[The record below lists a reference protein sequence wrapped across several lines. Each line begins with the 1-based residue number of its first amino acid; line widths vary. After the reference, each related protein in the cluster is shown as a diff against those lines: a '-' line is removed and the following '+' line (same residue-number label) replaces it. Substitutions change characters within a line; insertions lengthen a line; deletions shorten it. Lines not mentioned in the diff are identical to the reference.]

1 MSDRQHSS
9 RSRRRFITKLATGL
23 VGGALAPQLG
33 RAAII
38 GADEQPM
45 LRDYYSPNDN
55 IQIALI
61 GAGGMGTADANT
73 AITVPGVKLVAACD
87 LYDGRLEA
95 AKKNY
100 GKDIFTTRNFEEI
113 LDRKDIDAV
122 IVGTPDHWH
131 KDISVAAMNKGKS
144 VYCEKP
150 MVHDVTEGPAMI
162 EAQKR
167 NKVVMQVGSQG
178 MSSLGNEKAKELL
191 AAGAIGKLNYAE
203 GFWARNSPWG
213 AWQYDIPADAS
224 LDTVGWKRFL
234 NQYPDRP
241 FDAKRFFRWRCYKDY
256 GTGVSGDLFV
266 HLFSSL
272 HYITNSK
279 GPQKIMA
286 MGGLRYW
293 KDGREVPDVLM
304 GMFDYAETPEHPA
317 FNLSLR
323 VNFVDGTADST
334 YLRLVGNE
342 GSMNVEWDKV
352 TLTKNKSYAAVDDPL
367 LSTKLNKDNPNAYER
382 KKMLPPDTTVFKAEE
397 GYKGAHFDHWYNF
410 FNCMRNGNAVSR
422 EDAVFGYRAAAP
434 ALLCND
440 SYFQDKAIKWDPV
453 NMKLG

>member
-1 MSDRQHSS
+1 MEN
-9 RSRRRFITKLATGL
+9 SRRKFIHKVAGSVLASSIPGIL
-23 VGGALAPQLG
+23 K
-33 RAAII
+33 AA
-38 GADEQPM
+38 EKPEKSERL
-45 LRDYYSPNDN
+45 LRNYFSPNDT

-73 AITVPGVKLVAACD
+73 AISLPGIKLVAACD
-87 LYDGRLEA
+87 LYDGRLQE

-100 GKDIFTTRNFEEI
+100 GQEIFTTRDYREI
-113 LDRKDIDAV
+113 LQRKDIDAV
-122 IVGTPDHWH
+122 IVATPDHWH
-131 KDISVAAMNKGKS
+131 KDISVAAMNNGKA

-150 MVHDVTEGPAMI
+150 MIHDVTEGTAVV
-162 EAQKR
+162 EAQNR
-167 NKVVMQVGSQG
+167 NNVVMQVGSQG

-203 GFWARNSPWG
+203 GFWARNSPFG

-224 LDTVGWKRFL
+224 EKTVDWKMFL
-234 NQYPDRP
+234 NKYPDRP

-272 HYITNSK
+272 HFITNSK

-293 KDGREVPDVLM
+293 KDGREVPDILM
-304 GMFDYAETPEHPA
+304 GMFDYAETEQHPA

-334 YLRLVGNE
+334 YLRLVGSE
-342 GSMNVEWDKV
+342 GSMNVEWEKV
-352 TLTKNKSYAAVDDPL
+352 MLTKNKAYAAVDDPL
-367 LSTKLNKDNPNAYER
+367 LKTKMNKGTIDVYDR
-382 KKMLPPDTTVFKAEE
+382 KKMLPPDTTVYKAEY
-397 GYKGAHFDHWYNF
+397 GYKGAHYDHFYNF
-410 FNCMRNGNAVSR
+410 FNCIRNKKVSP
-422 EDAVFGYRAAAP
+422 EDALFGYRAAAP

-440 SYFQDKAIKWDPV
+440 SYFTDKAVKWDPV
-453 NMKLG
+453 NLKLVG